1 MKQLLKQYA
10 GGLILLAL
18 LTALIGACLWSS
30 RPVRLNASELTP
42 AETLDSLPGLEL
54 YLDTHRGHTLS
65 MTVVNRSGLSVESG
79 GSVDQDAALYLEP
92 GLDVLLNGAWYN
104 VPYEPYTSAGS
115 WTRSRRSRDRSA
127 SPNSGDFRTASTG
140 SPLGTGRR
148 PPKMSA
154 PGRISPSMPRTP
166 GWRSWTGTIPFPP
179 HPHKTQKTTPYGVV
193 LKFGAASLT
202 ARWQRPPYT
211 RRSGPPNPQRPS
223 TQIPSHSPP
232 SFRLSVYPF
241 FPVQTSSLP

>member
-79 GSVDQDAALYLEP
+79 GSVDQDATLYLDP
-92 GLDVLLNGAWYN
+92 GLDVLLNGTWYN
-104 VPYEPYTSAGS
+104 VPYEPYASAGV
-115 WTRSRRSRDRSA
+115 
-127 SPNSGDFRTASTG
+127 G
-140 SPLGTGRR
+140 LEL
-148 PPKMSA
+148 A
-154 PGRISPSMPRTP
+154 PGEEIE
-166 GWRSWTGTIPFPP
+166 G
-179 HPHKTQKTTPYGVV
+179 
-193 LKFGAASLT
+193 
-202 ARWQRPPYT
+202 
-211 RRSGPPNPQRPS
+211 
-223 TQIPSHSPP
+223 
-232 SFRLSVYPF
+232 
-241 FPVQTSSLP
+241 QTSLSFVYWQQAPGDERPRKDLPLYASYTGLEILGGNDTLPTSSP

>member
-92 GLDVLLNGAWYN
+92 GLDVLLMG
-104 VPYEPYTSAGS
+104 PGTMCPM
-115 WTRSRRSRDRSA
+115 SRI
-127 SPNSGDFRTASTG
+127 
-140 SPLGTGRR
+140 
-148 PPKMSA
+148 PP
-154 PGRISPSMPRTP
+154 PG
-166 GWRSWTGTIPFPP
+166 
-179 HPHKTQKTTPYGVV
+179 
-193 LKFGAASLT
+193 
-202 ARWQRPPYT
+202 
-211 RRSGPPNPQRPS
+211 
-223 TQIPSHSPP
+223 
-232 SFRLSVYPF
+232 
-241 FPVQTSSLP
+241 